1 MSKEIEQIIKDQIGN
16 WVVNHTQVCFIGD
29 DTLEIATSE
38 KDSLG
43 ETVYCFIQKSNDVY
57 RIGDDSRTLF
67 KIDPSANDE
76 ELYAMTE
83 EVAKSAGFDFDYN
96 TGEIWKEVS
105 RANVIEMIMKL
116 TQLVVAVSYLG

>member
-16 WVVNHTQVCFIGD
+16 WVVNHTQVCFISD

-38 KDSLG
+38 KDSLK
-43 ETVYCFIQKSNDVY
+43 ETIYCFIQKSNDVY

-67 KIDPSANDE
+67 KIDPSASDE

-105 RANVIEMIMKL
+105 RANVIATIMKL
-116 TQLVVAVSYLG
+116 SQLVVAVSYLG